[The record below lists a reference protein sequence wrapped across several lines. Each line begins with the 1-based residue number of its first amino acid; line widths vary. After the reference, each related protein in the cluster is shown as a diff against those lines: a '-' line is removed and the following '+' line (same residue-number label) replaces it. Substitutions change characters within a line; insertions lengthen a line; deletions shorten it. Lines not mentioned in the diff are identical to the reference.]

1 MTSLINRSRI
11 NILVSLTS
19 LINRSRI
26 NTLVSLENFAPQE
39 KYQLHRYC
47 KNQTTHVNVSVME
60 DRPSLNCITYD
71 LSLPGR

>member
-1 MTSLINRSRI
+1 M
-11 NILVSLTS
+11 TS

-39 KYQLHRYC
+39 KYLLHRYS
-47 KNQTTHVNVSVME
+47 KIQTTHVNVSVMK